1 MVVVLRHF
9 VYYLL
14 QRSTVLTSR
23 LRYLFGEISL
33 IIGENPKRALT
44 KGCFLK
50 MFSVFKIW
58 IASVF
63 AALWLASSALAGPFI
78 LVDIKDGAVIAADK
92 PTDPWY
98 PASITKLMTL
108 YVLAEA
114 VRDGKL
120 SLTST
125 LTMSKAAASVQPSK
139 MGFKP
144 GTKVTIENA
153 MPMLIVKSAND
164 IARAIAERVS
174 GSQSAFVA
182 EMNRTA
188 QRLGMSGSRFTNPH
202 GLPSKGQYVTA
213 RDMALLGVAI
223 HKDFPELLPLFDVPA
238 IRSGKSVLRSYNLLL
253 EHYRGAS
260 GMKTGFICASGL
272 NMVATAKRGNKQYL
286 AVVLGEPS
294 TIDRTEK
301 AALIL
306 EHAFSVKAKKIAKRV
321 DRYNP
326 RPTRTTPVNLRPQ
339 ICGGH
344 SKIRS
349 YQAVVPPAKPKR
361 GIFKSKKYVSPQR
374 KNFGSNLGDRSHPQG
389 TLLHA
394 PKGRKY
400 RSHIL
405 QPRQPRE
412 ILQVYAG
419 AGRRVPNAKFTIKQ
433 DRKARERLREE
444 AVAGIVIPKQKPLNL
459 AGAAGATVSANASAF
474 ANAKAGIGAAAPASN
489 GSLLVEQASPALER
503 GSGSQPLA
511 LRSSNTAGVV
521 EAAGANGVLLPRANP
536 VR

>member
-1 MVVVLRHF
+1 
-9 VYYLL
+9 
-14 QRSTVLTSR
+14 
-23 LRYLFGEISL
+23 
-33 IIGENPKRALT
+33 
-44 KGCFLK
+44 

-58 IASVF
+58 AITLFAGFFFVASAF
-63 AALWLASSALAGPFI
+63 AGPFI
-78 LVDIKDGAVIAADK
+78 LVDIKNGEVIAADR

-108 YVLAEA
+108 YVVAEA
-114 VRDGKL
+114 VQAGRL

-125 LTMSKAAASVQPSK
+125 LTMSKTAARVQPSK

-153 MPMLIVKSAND
+153 LPMLIVKSAND
-164 IARAIAERVS
+164 IAGAIAERVS

-182 EMNRTA
+182 QMNKTA

-213 RDMALLGVAI
+213 RDMALLGLAI
-223 HKDFPELLPLFDVPA
+223 HKNFPELLPLFDIPA
-238 IRSGKSVLRSYNLLL
+238 IRSGDKVLRSYNLLL

-272 NMVATAKRGNKQYL
+272 NMVASAKRGRKQYL
-286 AVVLGEPS
+286 AVLLGEPS

-301 AALIL
+301 AALLL
-306 EHAFSVKAKKIAKRV
+306 EYAFSGKARKIGKRV

-326 RPTRTTPVNLRPQ
+326 RPTRTTPVNMRPV
-339 ICGGH
+339 ICGGN

-349 YQAVVPPAKPKR
+349 YQLITPPPKPKK
-361 GIFKSKKYVSPQR
+361 GIFARDKYVSPQR
-374 KNFGSNLGDRSHPQG
+374 KNFGRNLGDATHPQG
-389 TLLHA
+389 ALVHA

-405 QPRQPRE
+405 QPRQSRD
-412 ILQVYAG
+412 IL
-419 AGRRVPNAKFTIKQ
+419 RVRTGSGQRVVNARYTIKQ
-433 DRKARERLREE
+433 SARAAKRQKAE
-444 AVAGIVIPKQKPLNL
+444 AVGESNLLDSSSSVALTNIPKPKQKPTSLS
-459 AGAAGATVSANASAF
+459 AASVPASASAF
-474 ANAKAGIGAAAPASN
+474 ANANNGVGASAPARN
-489 GSLLVEQASPALER
+489 GSLLVETEKPDVVTGTGVIASSKSRALN
-503 GSGSQPLA
+503 A
-511 LRSSNTAGVV
+511 DGVDV
-521 EAAGANGVLLPRANP
+521 GGALLPRPNP

>member
-1 MVVVLRHF
+1 
-9 VYYLL
+9 
-14 QRSTVLTSR
+14 
-23 LRYLFGEISL
+23 
-33 IIGENPKRALT
+33 
-44 KGCFLK
+44 

-58 IASVF
+58 AITLF
-63 AALWLASSALAGPFI
+63 AGFFFVSSAFAGPFI
-78 LVDIKDGAVIAADK
+78 LVDIKNGEVIAADR

-114 VRDGKL
+114 VQAGRL

-125 LTMSKAAASVQPSK
+125 LTMSKTAARVQPSK
-139 MGFKP
+139 MGFKV

-153 MPMLIVKSAND
+153 LPMLIVKSAND
-164 IARAIAERVS
+164 IAGAIAERVS

-182 EMNRTA
+182 QMNKTA

-213 RDMALLGVAI
+213 RDMALLSLAI
-223 HKDFPELLPLFDVPA
+223 HKNFPELLPLFDIPA
-238 IRSGKSVLRSYNLLL
+238 IRSGDKILRSYNLLL

-272 NMVATAKRGNKQYL
+272 NMVASAKRGKKQYL
-286 AVVLGEPS
+286 AVLLGEPS

-306 EHAFSVKAKKIAKRV
+306 EHGFSGKSKKIGKRV

-326 RPTRTTPVNLRPQ
+326 RPTRTTPVNLRPV
-339 ICGGH
+339 ICGGN
-344 SKIRS
+344 SKIRT
-349 YQAVVPPAKPKR
+349 YQLVTPPPKPKK
-361 GIFKSKKYVSPQR
+361 GIFARDKYVSPQR
-374 KNFGSNLGDRSHPQG
+374 KSFGRNLGDASHPQG
-389 TLLHA
+389 ALVHA

-412 ILQVYAG
+412 ILRVRTG
-419 AGRRVPNAKFTIKQ
+419 AGQRVVNARYTIKQ
-433 DRKARERLREE
+433 SAKAAKRQKAE
-444 AVAGIVIPKQKPLNL
+444 AVGQSNPLDASSSVANIPKPEQKPTGL
-459 AGAAGATVSANASAF
+459 AAGSVPASASAF
-474 ANAKAGIGAAAPASN
+474 ANANNGVGASAPARS
-489 GSLLVEQASPALER
+489 GSLLVEAAKPDVVTQTGVIGSSKSPAL
-503 GSGSQPLA
+503 
-511 LRSSNTAGVV
+511 NAGGGV
-521 EAAGANGVLLPRANP
+521 AAGGVLLPRPNP